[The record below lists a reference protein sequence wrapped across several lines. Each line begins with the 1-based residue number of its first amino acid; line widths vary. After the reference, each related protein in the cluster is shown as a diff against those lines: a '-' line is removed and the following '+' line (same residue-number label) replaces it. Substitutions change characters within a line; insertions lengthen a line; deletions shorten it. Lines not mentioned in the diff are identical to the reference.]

1 MAPRAR
7 RACRSGLMLAAV
19 AGIAAMLSACGGMQ
33 PSPPAAVQTVE
44 LDGKNYRV
52 EQLTASTWTAA
63 PAAMAAGATNAAVL
77 VKAIEKASHCRV
89 TDSNPGEQP
98 RVLYAQVECS
108 SRLKN

>member
-1 MAPRAR
+1 
-7 RACRSGLMLAAV
+7 MLAAV
-19 AGIAAMLSACGGMQ
+19 AGIASMLSACGGMQ

-52 EQLTASTWTAA
+52 EQLTASTWTATA
-63 PAAMAAGATNAAVL
+63 PAAMAAGATDPAVL

-98 RVLYAQVECS
+98 RVLYAQVECG